1 MEAITTDLVTD
12 LYREHRADLARVRHE
27 QLRLRRDDP
36 AMKAQLDDIEA
47 EITYLLLRHAR
58 PETVVEIGTFHGW
71 STTWILRALR
81 DKRPRAAALVR
92 FPRRGAQARAGGARR
107 GTVEVH
113 PG

>member
-58 PETVVEIGTFHGW
+58 PETVIEIGTFHG
-71 STTWILRALR
+71 
-81 DKRPRAAALVR
+81 
-92 FPRRGAQARAGGARR
+92 
-107 GTVEVH
+107 
-113 PG
+113 